1 MNIKSAYI
9 VLFLILIGFFGSIY
23 YQYQKTSEIQDA
35 QESAIDMQSLL
46 ESSDLFSS
54 NLGSMQQYFRNY
66 VADPVPVLAANISFH
81 QTKVDSALIKMKRID
96 WASSDLKLLT
106 ATISSTYY
114 KEREKIQSYL
124 ASSEIARLSDN
135 NTVGA
140 SEARMDVAW
149 SALFEY
155 RKFLKEGIIEKSN
168 AVFIFSADSKR
179 MVIISMCLLI
189 AFVITFITFIYTNR
203 KQVLSFEKK
212 LAAQDRH
219 FELMGSLIDN
229 TTTSMHIVDE
239 NSRIIYM
246 NKAFLNFI
254 GLPKEEVQL
263 KTFEALKSPR
273 PLKFANPELRID
285 NLPPF
290 ETKETVKV
298 GSEEYHFFTRK
309 YHLKNAEGVV
319 TASAFISR
327 DITERILNEK
337 GLEISRQEA
346 EDARLTQ
353 EQFMANISHEIR
365 TPMNGIIGM
374 SDLLSETALLPEQQD
389 YLATIKQSSTS
400 LMALIND
407 ILDFSKI
414 EAGMLQLEHI
424 PFKVSEV
431 IEQSFDLLK
440 LKANQKKIYLN
451 CNIDH
456 KVPASLIGDPLRFYQ
471 IISNLLS
478 NAIKFT
484 AKGGISVTVSAKA
497 FKAPEV
503 TLVIKVYD
511 TGIGIPADRINY
523 IFQSFAQTSLD
534 ISRKFGGT
542 GLGLTI
548 VKQIVELQ
556 GGSIS
561 VESEEGTGSCFS
573 IELPFETSMPEIWS
587 ANESAKFLLLQ
598 GQEVLV
604 VEDNLIN
611 QKVISTTLKNAGMI
625 ATVVDSGYSAL
636 KILKERKF
644 HLIIMDIQMPE
655 IDGRETTIK
664 IRNELKLD
672 LPIIAMTAS
681 VSADERDRCITAG
694 MDEYISK
701 PFVKENLFEKLLLF
715 VEI

>member
-1 MNIKSAYI
+1 MNIKGAYI
-9 VLFLILIGFFGSIY
+9 VLFLLLIGFFGTLF
-23 YQYQKTSEIQDA
+23 YQYHKASEIHDA
-35 QESAIDMQSLL
+35 QESAINMQSLL

-66 VADPVPVLAANISFH
+66 VSNPSPVLSANIMFH
-81 QTKVDSALIKMKRID
+81 RAIVDSALNKMKKIGD
-96 WASSDLKLLT
+96 ASSDLKLLT
-106 ATISSTYY
+106 ETMSSTYY
-114 KEREKIQSYL
+114 KERDKIQRY
-124 ASSEIARLSDN
+124 IAIPEVARSADK
-135 NTVGA
+135 NTVEV
-140 SEARMDVAW
+140 SEAQMDLVW
-149 SALFEY
+149 TALFEY
-155 RKFLKEGIIEKSN
+155 RKSLKQGIIEKSD
-168 AVFIFSADSKR
+168 AVSMYSADSKR
-179 MVIISMCLLI
+179 MVITSMCLFTALVFSI
-189 AFVITFITFIYTNR
+189 IIFIYTSR
-203 KQVLSFEKK
+203 RQVLSFEKK
-212 LAAQDRH
+212 LADQDQH
-219 FELMGSLIDN
+219 FQLVGSLLDN
-229 TTTSMHIVDE
+229 TTTSMHIVDKDG
-239 NSRIIYM
+239 RIIYV
-246 NKAFLNFI
+246 NKAFLDFI
-254 GLPKEEVQL
+254 GLPREEVQL
-263 KTFEALKSPR
+263 KTFEQLKSPR
-273 PLKFANPELRID
+273 LLKFTKPELRLGD
-285 NLPPF
+285 LPPF
-290 ETKETVKV
+290 ESKETVEIEA
-298 GSEEYHFFTRK
+298 EEFHFFTRK
-309 YHLKNAEGVV
+309 YHLKNADGEI

-327 DITERILNEK
+327 DITERILNER

-374 SDLLSETALLPEQQD
+374 TDLLSETALLPEQQD
-389 YLATIKQSSTS
+389 YIATIKQSSTS

-424 PFKVSEV
+424 PFKVSDV

-440 LKANQKKIYLN
+440 LKASQKNIYLN

-456 KVPASLIGDPLRFYQ
+456 KVPASLLGDPLRLYQ

-484 AKGGISVTVSAKA
+484 TKGGISVTVSAKA
-497 FKAPEV
+497 FRAPEV
-503 TLVIKVYD
+503 ILQIKVYD

-548 VKQIVELQ
+548 VKQLVELQ

-573 IELPFETSMPEIWS
+573 IELPFETSMPESWS
-587 ANESAKFLLLQ
+587 ADESIKFALLQ
-598 GQEVLV
+598 GREVLV

-611 QKVISTTLKNAGMI
+611 QKVISTTLKNAGI
-625 ATVVDSGYSAL
+625 IPTVVDNGFSAL
-636 KILKERKF
+636 EILKKRIF
-644 HLIIMDIQMPE
+644 HVIIMDIQMPE
-655 IDGRETTIK
+655 IDGRETTLK
-664 IRNELKLD
+664 IRNDLKLNV
-672 LPIIAMTAS
+672 PIIAMTAS
-681 VSADERDRCITAG
+681 VSADERDRCISAG

-701 PFVKENLFEKLLLF
+701 PFNKENLFEKLLLF